1 MGWYWQDCHAREL
14 TRENV
19 TSGGSGHHHH
29 HHVSFTGVVEVHL
42 PPQVLFASGK
52 SEVRS

>member
-14 TRENV
+14 TREHV

-29 HHVSFTGVVEVHL
+29 HYLSITGVVEVHL
-42 PPQVLFASGK
+42 PPQVLFAF
-52 SEVRS
+52 R

>member
-1 MGWYWQDCHAREL
+1 MGWYWQDCDAREL

-19 TSGGSGHHHH
+19 TSGGSGHHY
-29 HHVSFTGVVEVHL
+29 HVSVTGVVEVQL

-52 SEVRS
+52 VR

>member
-29 HHVSFTGVVEVHL
+29 YHVSFTGDVEVL
-42 PPQVLFASGK
+42 IRKCFASGK
-52 SEVRS
+52 SEIRK